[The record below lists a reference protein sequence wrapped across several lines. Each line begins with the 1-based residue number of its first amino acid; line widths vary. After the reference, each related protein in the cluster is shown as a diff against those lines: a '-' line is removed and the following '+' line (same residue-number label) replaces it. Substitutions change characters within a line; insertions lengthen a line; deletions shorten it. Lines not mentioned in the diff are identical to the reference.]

1 MAAMPKRV
9 TDNPW
14 SLLAHLDVAAGSKTD
29 PVLAFLP
36 WGKDSGGAA
45 GPKCVEARELASLQA
60 GHVQVR
66 VERQVRD
73 KSEGSVGA
81 GAGGQGPAAKQYL
94 RA

>member
-45 GPKCVEARELASLQA
+45 GPKCVEARELASLQ
-60 GHVQVR
+60 G
-66 VERQVRD
+66 
-73 KSEGSVGA
+73 EGTTHNRSF
-81 GAGGQGPAAKQYL
+81 YL
-94 RA
+94 FEQPVF